1 MVNTRMD
8 ALGLTV
14 TYPNVDSDAP
24 AFETVPA
31 RRRPDS
37 RGLLEMPAS
46 LVKDELAL
54 RCLPDL
60 ERLLVWGGSKR
71 RENILAHTSVD
82 LT

>member
-1 MVNTRMD
+1 
-8 ALGLTV
+8 
-14 TYPNVDSDAP
+14 
-24 AFETVPA
+24 
-31 RRRPDS
+31 
-37 RGLLEMPAS
+37 MPAS

-71 RENILAHTSVD
+71 RENILVHTSVD